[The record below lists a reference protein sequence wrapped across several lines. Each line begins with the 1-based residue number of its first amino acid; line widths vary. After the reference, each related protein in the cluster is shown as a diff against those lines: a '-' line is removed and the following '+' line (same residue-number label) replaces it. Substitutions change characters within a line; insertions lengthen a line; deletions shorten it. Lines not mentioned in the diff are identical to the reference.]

1 MVIRLQCRNRA
12 ATNISGSPLQ
22 YLSQNILTNSYFHNL
37 EYQYSSRIS
46 VNSNIILI
54 GPFSEADHPGKIMSK
69 KSQTKIGWHAWKEV
83 VLATRRARTVSTLF
97 HPHRWE
103 TFWLGNRNPYFDE
116 LHIERKLETEIKQQL
131 LPIVSSSPS
140 SWSWVWGRGEK
151 PVWEKVGVRGHYNL
165 QSCLVHNSFTPEHT
179 MLNTLTHFH
188 MDTVPHTIYSTF
200 HFKLF
205 IGPK

>member
-22 YLSQNILTNSYFHNL
+22 YLSQNILTNSYFPNV

-46 VNSNIILI
+46 VHSNITLI
-54 GPFSEADHPGKIMSK
+54 GPLSEADHPGKIMSK

-151 PVWEKVGVRGHYNL
+151 PVWEKVGVRGHYRGL
-165 QSCLVHNSFTPEHT
+165 PHNSFTPCTLLHFY
-179 MLNTLTHFH
+179 TLTHSSTH
-188 MDTVPHTIYSTF
+188 WHITHSSTHWHTAQCT
-200 HFKLF
+200 LL
-205 IGPK
+205 